1 MTRMNLFICFLCVCS
16 DELKQQWE
24 TSVAQEKS
32 AMERKQDEEKQV
44 KVYKNVTSLSKGFLT
59 FLLPF
64 HCIV

>member
-1 MTRMNLFICFLCVCS
+1 M
-16 DELKQQWE
+16 
-24 TSVAQEKS
+24 AQEKS